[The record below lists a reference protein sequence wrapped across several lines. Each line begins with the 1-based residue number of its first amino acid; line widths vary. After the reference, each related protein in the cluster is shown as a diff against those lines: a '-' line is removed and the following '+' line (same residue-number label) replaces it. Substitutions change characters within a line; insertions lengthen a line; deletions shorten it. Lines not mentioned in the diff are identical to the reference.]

1 MVRTGKKY
9 VGALPAKLIL
19 LLVLAAVILLGYSTA
34 IQAADKDA
42 KGLDK
47 IKNNTFLNPFT
58 LTSISYSTDMT
69 YSSSGK
75 GPWNPRA
82 LLMIP
87 YRGPKRSPVKPPWPS
102 PWPPDK

>member
-9 VGALPAKLIL
+9 VGVLPAKLIL
-19 LLVLAAVILLGYSTA
+19 LLVLIAVIFLLGYTTA
-34 IQAADKDA
+34 AQAADKDA

-47 IKNNTFLNPFT
+47 IKNNTFLDPFT
-58 LTSISYSTDMT
+58 LTIYSIEMT
-69 YSSSGK
+69 SSSSG

-87 YRGPKRSPVKPPWPS
+87 YRGWKRSPVKPPWP
-102 PWPPDK
+102 PE

>member
-19 LLVLAAVILLGYSTA
+19 LFVFVAVILLGYSMA

-47 IKNNTFLNPFT
+47 IKKNTFFDPFT
-58 LTSISYSTDMT
+58 LTGFSTYLT
-69 YSSSGK
+69 SSSSDEK

-82 LLMIP
+82 LMMIP
-87 YRGPKRSPVKPPWPS
+87 YRGPKRSPIKPPWP
-102 PWPPDK
+102 PE

>member
-1 MVRTGKKY
+1 MVKTGKKY
-9 VGALPAKLIL
+9 VSVLPAKLIL
-19 LLVLAAVILLGYSTA
+19 LLVLIAVFLLGYTTA
-34 IQAADKDA
+34 AQAADEDA

-47 IKNNTFLNPFT
+47 IKNNTFLDPFT

-69 YSSSGK
+69 YSSSRK

-87 YRGPKRSPVKPPWPS
+87 YRGPKRSPVKPPWLP
-102 PWPPDK
+102 